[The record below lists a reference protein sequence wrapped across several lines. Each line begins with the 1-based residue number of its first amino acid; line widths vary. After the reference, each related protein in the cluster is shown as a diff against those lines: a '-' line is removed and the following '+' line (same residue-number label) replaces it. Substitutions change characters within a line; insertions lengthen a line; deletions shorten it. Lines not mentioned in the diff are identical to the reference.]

1 MTPETPTVE
10 IYTDGACRGNPGPGG
25 WAAILRWRDREKILS
40 GFEKHT
46 TNNRMELKAVIEAF
60 KALKMPCKVLVY
72 TDSTYLKNGITSWI
86 QKWKRNGW
94 KTAEGTPVKNRD
106 LWEELDRIIQK
117 HHVTW
122 IWVKGHSGNPE
133 NERCDKLAR
142 EVIKN

>member
-1 MTPETPTVE
+1 VTPETPTVE